1 MEPCGLVYQE
11 TMLISAV
18 CNVCTYDVFLKKS
31 IPFDKG
37 NQNIRKILDA
47 VSKLKF

>member
-11 TMLISAV
+11 TMLISTV
-18 CNVCTYDVFLKKS
+18 CNVRTYDVFLKKS

-37 NQNIRKILDA
+37 N
-47 VSKLKF
+47 